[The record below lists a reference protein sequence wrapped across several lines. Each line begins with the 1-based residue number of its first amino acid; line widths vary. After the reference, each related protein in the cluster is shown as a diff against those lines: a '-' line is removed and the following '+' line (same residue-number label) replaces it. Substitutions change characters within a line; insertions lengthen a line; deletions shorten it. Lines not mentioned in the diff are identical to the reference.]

1 MKYKCIIFDC
11 DGVLVDT
18 EVTSNQ
24 LLVDMANKYG
34 ANIDLDYGMKR
45 IHFHLL
51 IIVIQ
56 MH

>member
-11 DGVLVDT
+11 DGVLIDT